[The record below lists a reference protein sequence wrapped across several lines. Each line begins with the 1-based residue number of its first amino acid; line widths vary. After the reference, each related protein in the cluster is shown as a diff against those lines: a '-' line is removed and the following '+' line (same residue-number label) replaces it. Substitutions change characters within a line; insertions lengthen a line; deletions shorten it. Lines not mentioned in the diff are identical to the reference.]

1 MGPLSMHGDLVVPL
15 RFALGLAAAVPAVLF
30 MDAVMARLPEGET
43 PPQVA
48 SGVLTGT
55 SPDEAPR
62 RLAAVVH
69 YVAGLLTGPL
79 FVWLL
84 LVAEGLLG
92 AGIVATAVADLALFV
107 LMVGFFVFVV
117 LPRSRLEPG
126 RAGAVRRDWV
136 TAVAAYLLVVVP
148 VVHAGS
154 LLL

>member
-1 MGPLSMHGDLVVPL
+1 MEPLSTHGDLVVPL
-15 RFALGLAAAVPAVLF
+15 RFVLGLVAAGLGLAV
-30 MDAVMARLPEGET
+30 MDAVMPRLPEGET
-43 PPQVA
+43 APLVA
-48 SGVLTGT
+48 SGVLTRMH
-55 SPDEAPR
+55 PDEAPR

-117 LPRSRLEPG
+117 LPRSRVEPG
-126 RAGAVRRDWV
+126 RVGTVRRDWV